1 MVFRMPHVQ
10 MSVGSFPGNTPWALR
25 GGSTKAAPGE
35 AAGMGRLTRPPKD
48 ASADPASGTSLG
60 KRVFADMTKF
70 GIARRDHPGLKV
82 GPTSSKCP
90 YEKQERRPNGDGHV
104 KRERRSHTPRKP
116 WGHRHTDEARK
127 QLPRA
132 FGMHGSAD
140 ALTSDFWAQPP
151 NTRRPQHLDLGLV
164 SPQAENRQSH
174 VCYVSA
180 ATHRTARWVRSR
192 ATEIGVV
199 RYSSDRMPAQWG
211 VM

>member
-1 MVFRMPHVQ
+1 M
-10 MSVGSFPGNTPWALR
+10 
-25 GGSTKAAPGE
+25 
-35 AAGMGRLTRPPKD
+35 
-48 ASADPASGTSLG
+48 
-60 KRVFADMTKF
+60 
-70 GIARRDHPGLKV
+70 
-82 GPTSSKCP
+82 
-90 YEKQERRPNGDGHV
+90 
-104 KRERRSHTPRKP
+104 PRKP

-140 ALTSDFWAQPP
+140 ALISDFWGTASKHAA
-151 NTRRPQHLDLGLV
+151 PQHLDLGLV

-180 ATHRTARWVRSR
+180 ATHRTARWVRSW